1 MKNLFIVVLLA
12 LAPLMSSSWARAQ
25 QANEAET
32 RIVGEIAK
40 CLLAGL
46 PKDWQRAHVIVDL
59 DAPGAAGGG
68 VRYLFSR
75 VLTQDKLEPF
85 TPCDEREPAKALV
98 ELRRIQPPARSGWQS
113 ARFVLNRDGKFDLTY
128 DYPK

>member
-1 MKNLFIVVLLA
+1 MKNLFIIALLA
-12 LAPLMSSSWARAQ
+12 LAPFAARAQ
-25 QANEAET
+25 QASETET

-46 PKDWQRAHVIVDL
+46 PADWQRAHVVVDL
-59 DAPGAAGGG
+59 DEPGALDGG

-75 VLTQDKLEPF
+75 ALSRDKLEPF
-85 TPCDEREPAKALV
+85 TPCDPKEPAKALV
-98 ELRRIQPPARSGWQS
+98 ELRKLQPPERGGWKS

-128 DYPK
+128 DYAK